1 MQDFADHQLYKPE
14 ETPPPPNAGKSTR
27 TWLIIVAAVIFLGIA
42 GYAVRSCQQGSKS
55 TQGETPSPPVLMEK
69 PSVPLGGVPDP
80 IILPELDKSDALVR
94 KLLGDLS
101 SHPSLSKWLVT
112 DNLIRQF
119 VVIVANIAEGITPAP
134 HLSYL
139 RPSSKFSIVKDGR
152 NLQLDPTSY
161 KRYDLAAEIFSSL
174 DTVKTVNLYATLK
187 PRIDEA
193 YLDLGSPDTMFDQ
206 ILEQSIIRLLDTP
219 ILKDPVSLLPQGI
232 GYIFANP
239 EIEKLTDAQKQYLRF
254 GSRNMGLANHKL
266 REIGLELG
274 IPENRLPTP

>member
-1 MQDFADHQLYKPE
+1 MQDFADHQLYKSE
-14 ETPPPPNAGKSTR
+14 KTPPPSNADKRTR

-42 GYAVRSCQQGSKS
+42 GYAVRSCQQGSNS
-55 TQGETPSPPVLMEK
+55 TQVETPSPTVLMEE

-80 IILPELDKSDALVR
+80 ITLPELDKSDALVR

-101 SHPSLSKWLVT
+101 SHPSLSKWLIT

-119 VVIVANIAEGITPAP
+119 VVVVANIAEGITPAP

-152 NLQLDPTSY
+152 SLQLDPTSY
-161 KRYDLAAEIFSSL
+161 KRYDLTAEIFSSL

-219 ILKDPVSLLPQGI
+219 ILKDPVSLLRQGI
-232 GYIFANP
+232 GYSFANP
-239 EIEKLTDAQKQYLRF
+239 EIENLTAAQKQYLRF

-274 IPENRLPTP
+274 IPGDRLPTP